1 MTAFLTERESAID
14 RKSNHKKITGEII
27 MLNKD
32 IFSMTKAYYETALD
46 NFELYQKNSEKMMR
60 IFMDQHGDMNNDFM
74 KHYDEWI
81 ASSQKG
87 FNDYRKLVLDGLDF
101 LADTFEK

>member
-14 RKSNHKKITGEII
+14 RKSNHKKITEEII

-87 FNDYRKLVLDGLDF
+87 FNDYRKLVLDGLDY